1 MKEPHS
7 EDIASHAGPESC
19 GCGRKAVH
27 EALTGGNAGR
37 VLSLENAHFGS
48 ADAVDAGGRQN
59 RAERYGE
66 RGTGSPSSKTSS
78 MRGHFLRGNREVL
91 HPPEGDGPQGRTGN
105 SEEVIRR

>member
-19 GCGRKAVH
+19 GYSRKAVC

-37 VLSLENAHFGS
+37 VLSLENAPFGS
-48 ADAVDAGGRQN
+48 ADAVDAGGRQHRDARN
-59 RAERYGE
+59 GE
-66 RGTGSPSSKTSS
+66 GITGSPWSETSS

-91 HPPEGDGPQGRTGN
+91 LTPVGDGPTGRTGN
-105 SEEVIRR
+105 SEEVIR